1 MATQAYDGERTAQ
14 DTEEIFRRLTERPAE
29 LLRFAT
35 AGSVDDGKSTLIGRL
50 LYDSKQVLADQL
62 EHVEQTSR
70 QMGHDFLDL
79 SLLTDGLRAEREQG
93 ITIDVAYRYFAT
105 AQRRF
110 IIADTPGHEQ
120 YTRNMVTGASTADL
134 VIVLIDARKG
144 VVAQSRR
151 HAFIASLL
159 QIPHLVV
166 CVNKMDMLAYD
177 EEVFDSIV
185 EEFER
190 FAARLDIQDV
200 TFIPISALKGDNV
213 VERSPAMPWYQGPPL
228 LYHLEHVHIASD
240 RNLIDVRFP
249 VQWVIRPRGAQ
260 GVGLG
265 ADAGARSTVGVPLR
279 ADVDARSTAGVPL
292 RADVDA
298 RSTAGVPLRADVD
311 AQSTTGVPARADY
324 RAYAGQVAGGILR
337 EGDEVVVLPGGR
349 RTTIAGIDTFDG
361 PLREAFPPM
370 SVALRLADE
379 VDVGRG
385 SLIARPHNQ
394 PAVAS
399 GFESLLCWMSE
410 RPLDCGRRYLVKH
423 TTNTAAVGALEVRY
437 RIEVDT
443 LRRDER
449 AATLALNDLGRV
461 RVELTSPLVFDS
473 YRRNRVTGSLIVIDE
488 ATNETVAAGVILDTE
503 ADTAGR
509 DERAGGG
516 GDPAGGGGDP
526 AGGGGDPACGGG
538 DPAGGG
544 GDPAGGGGDPAGGGG
559 DPAGGGGDPAGGGGE
574 GAGMGRDGAADGEAP
589 AKTERSPNVRW
600 ERETITRGE
609 RWAALGLTGAT
620 VWLTGLPAAGKS
632 TIGRAIEERLVRAG
646 RPAYLLDGD
655 NLRHG
660 LNGDLGFDE
669 CARAE
674 NVRRTAHVA
683 RLLAECGAVALVS
696 LVSPYAADRELAAS
710 LHAAQELPFL
720 EVFVNTPLARC
731 EQRDPKGL
739 YARARSGELQG
750 LTGVGAPYEAPT
762 APGVV
767 LGAPDEAIESAV
779 DRVLEALAELGV
791 IRPPAEGG

>member
-1 MATQAYDGERTAQ
+1 MASAPETRAPEGPLAAGEDA
-14 DTEEIFRRLTERPAE
+14 DEIFRRLTKRPAE

-70 QMGHDFLDL
+70 RMGHDFLDL

-134 VIVLIDARKG
+134 VIVLIDARRG

-166 CVNKMDMLAYD
+166 CVNKMDTLNYD

-185 EEFER
+185 GEFER

-200 TFIPISALKGDNV
+200 TFIPISALRGDNV
-213 VERSPAMPWYQGPPL
+213 VERSHVMPWYQGPPL

-249 VQWVIRPRGAQ
+249 VQWVIRVGGHQVRSEGAN
-260 GVGLG
+260 
-265 ADAGARSTVGVPLR
+265 
-279 ADVDARSTAGVPL
+279 
-292 RADVDA
+292 
-298 RSTAGVPLRADVD
+298 
-311 AQSTTGVPARADY
+311 Y

-337 EGDEVVVLPGGR
+337 EGDEVVVLPGGQ
-349 RTTIAGIDTFDG
+349 RTTVAGIDTFDG
-361 PLREAFPPM
+361 PVREAFPPM

-385 SLIARPHNQ
+385 STIARPHNQ

-399 GFESLLCWMSE
+399 SFESLLCWMSE
-410 RPLDCGRRYLVKH
+410 RPLDPARRYQVKH
-423 TTNTAAVGALEVRY
+423 TTRTAAVSALEVRY

-443 LRRDER
+443 MHRDEL
-449 AATLALNDLGRV
+449 AATLGLNDLGRV
-461 RVELTSPLVFDS
+461 RVELAAPLVFDS
-473 YRRNRVTGSLIVIDE
+473 YRRNRTTGSLIVIDE

-503 ADTAGR
+503 VEPDG
-509 DERAGGG
+509 RAGT
-516 GDPAGGGGDP
+516 
-526 AGGGGDPACGGG
+526 
-538 DPAGGG
+538 
-544 GDPAGGGGDPAGGGG
+544 
-559 DPAGGGGDPAGGGGE
+559 GGE
-574 GAGMGRDGAADGEAP
+574 AGAATGAGGEAP

-620 VWLTGLPAAGKS
+620 VWLTGLPGAGKS
-632 TIGRAIEERLVRAG
+632 TIASAVEERLVTVG
-646 RPAYLLDGD
+646 RPAFLLDGD

-660 LNGDLGFDE
+660 LNGDLGFDDVG
-669 CARAE
+669 RAE

-696 LVSPYAADRELAAS
+696 LVSPYAADRELAAT
-710 LHAAQELPFL
+710 LHAAEELPFL
-720 EVFVNTPLARC
+720 EVFVGTSLAQC

-739 YARARSGELQG
+739 YARARAGELQG
-750 LTGVGAPYEAPT
+750 LTGLGAPYEAPT
-762 APGVV
+762 APDVV
-767 LGAPDEAIESAV
+767 VGAHGEAIETAV
-779 DRVLEALAELGV
+779 DRVLEVLTARGV
-791 IRPPAEGG
+791 IRAE